1 MESMDTET
9 ERDPDDAS
17 DEAPD
22 APELDDAILHDLT
35 SKHASTL
42 CPVHGVPP
50 SFDVDEKGSMIERFC
65 CEGLMQIFREL
76 QGAEEDAKPP
86 A

>member
-1 MESMDTET
+1 MESE
-9 ERDPDDAS
+9 ESDPTT
-17 DEAPD
+17 EAPD
-22 APELDDAILHDLT
+22 APELDDQIIGDLE
-35 SKHASTL
+35 SKYAGVL

-76 QGAEEDAKPP
+76 QETDPGDAAEPDAK